1 MEKISQTKMRVAL
14 EAAKKVIKGNYQDAP
29 DEYEIEQAV
38 LTQID
43 DALKEGMVKDAV
55 GPLVYIK
62 VQNALKELG
71 RFEEWEIPW
80 TRAAPLIDV
89 LQVAQSYLLTS
100 PQGADRKI
108 LDEIN
113 DAITKPQKPQE
124 LKATLEAILLYLN
137 KPHLEM
143 KCKYCGCT
151 DDHAC
156 EGGCS
161 WVAKDVCS
169 KCAASLVVVYKMD
182 GGALRGALRGALL
195 RTVGNPKSPQPT
207 NCSIPSNNLFDHR
220 IKEIFVPLEAMIF
233 TAENL
238 LNTYQEITGEKI
250 RLKLGAKENV

>member
-1 MEKISQTKMRVAL
+1 MEKISQTEKMRTVL

-43 DALKEGMVKDAV
+43 DALKE
-55 GPLVYIK
+55 

-71 RFEEWEIPW
+71 RFEEWEIAW

-89 LQVAQSYLLTS
+89 LQVAQSYLLTL

-124 LKATLEAILLYLN
+124 LKATLEAILLYLS
-137 KPHLEM
+137 KPPLGLM

-169 KCAASLVVVYKMD
+169 KCAEKLVRVVKNAQ
-182 GGALRGALRGALL
+182 GNGAILSEGVESHSTGILRNR
-195 RTVGNPKSPQPT
+195 
-207 NCSIPSNNLFDHR
+207 
-220 IKEIFVPLEAMIF
+220 EIFVPVEAMIF
-233 TAENL
+233 TAESL

-250 RLKLGAKENV
+250 RLKLGAEHGD